1 MKCRLIDQGLNPG
14 SCLTFHGGEWK
25 KACEAA
31 FKWVGG
37 HPQRLIYSYAHKAPE
52 KYLSIYQSGCNW
64 SCKKCHSWR
73 FSKHTSGKWMSPEDI
88 VRISKDY
95 AKKNWDNL
103 YKEPKNRVTSWH
115 AHELCYS
122 CGSCITQGKRSR
134 YCPEKLRLDQ
144 ITMLDDLTWGPA
156 RNIISFTGGDL
167 ACQPEFY
174 AQTAKGIKDLKL
186 DQVDKKQDEFIEIN
200 PIKQFLSRFKK
211 NIILLL
217 NPKKDPP
224 EPVDPRASLVQALKG
239 MVNIE
244 NIEDTRLLKIN
255 ASSPSPTRARD
266 IANGLAKSY
275 INFNINNRMKSSQD
289 TLSWLTDRLYEMKK
303 RLEDAEEE
311 FLEYKQSVKL
321 ISVEGKQNIISQKIT
336 EFNDAYL
343 QARNKR
349 LELDTKLEKLE
360 RISKFGKDIPLLR
373 SLIGNKLINSLHSQ
387 LVDAELELSRLS
399 KTYKS
404 KHPKIVQIDSHIY
417 QTRLKLNQEIAKEL
431 DNLKAEQAV
440 LLSREKVLQKTIA
453 DFEKEGM
460 ENNKKELRHTILK
473 RNMQMN
479 QNLYDAL
486 LVRLKEADITGNI
499 DVSNIRITEQ
509 AQLPMFPISP
519 NKKRNLLLSVIL
531 GLMIGI
537 GISFLWEYLDRSLR
551 TEEDVRKYLGLPVL
565 SVIPVAEKEKLKS
578 YEQSSDSPKQKTK
591 LEKFREIFRP

>member
-1 MKCRLIDQGLNPG
+1 LEQ
-14 SCLTFHGGEWK
+14 
-25 KACEAA
+25 
-31 FKWVGG
+31 V
-37 HPQRLIYSYAHKAPE
+37 
-52 KYLSIYQSGCNW
+52 
-64 SCKKCHSWR
+64 
-73 FSKHTSGKWMSPEDI
+73 
-88 VRISKDY
+88 
-95 AKKNWDNL
+95 
-103 YKEPKNRVTSWH
+103 
-115 AHELCYS
+115 
-122 CGSCITQGKRSR
+122 
-134 YCPEKLRLDQ
+134 
-144 ITMLDDLTWGPA
+144 
-156 RNIISFTGGDL
+156 
-167 ACQPEFY
+167 
-174 AQTAKGIKDLKL
+174 IKDLKL
-186 DQVDKKQDEFIEIN
+186 DQVDKTQEEFIKIN

-217 NPKKDPP
+217 NHKKDMP
-224 EPVDPRASLVQALKG
+224 EPVDPYAGLVQSLKG
-239 MVNIE
+239 MVKIE

-255 ASSPSPTRARD
+255 ASSPSPTKARD

-289 TLSWLTDRLYEMKK
+289 TLSWLTDRMYEMKK

-321 ISVEGKQNIISQKIT
+321 ISVEGKQKIISQKIT

-360 RISKFGKDIPLLR
+360 GISKFGKDIPLLR
-373 SLIGNKLINSLHSQ
+373 SLIDNKLINSLHSQ

-404 KHPKIVQIDSHIY
+404 KHPKIVEINSHIN
-417 QTRLKLNQEIAKEL
+417 QTRLKLNQEIEKEL

-440 LLSREKVLQKTIA
+440 LMSREKVLQKTIT

-460 ENNKKELRHTILK
+460 ENNKKELQHTILK
-473 RNMQMN
+473 RNMEMN

-499 DVSNIRITEQ
+499 NVSNIRITEK
-509 AQLPMFPISP
+509 AQLPILPISP
-519 NKKRNLLLSVIL
+519 NKKRNFLLGVIL

-565 SVIPVAEKEKLKS
+565 SVIPIVESEKLKS
-578 YEQSSDSPKQKTK
+578 YEQDSDSLKQN
-591 LEKFREIFRP
+591 EV

>member
-1 MKCRLIDQGLNPG
+1 MAVSVMKTTEDEPTIHLTEYYHLLIRHKWIIIVSLAVMIGLALRYNSRLVPIYRATATLIIDKVRTQSPITGQRVDYETYL
-14 SCLTFHGGEWK
+14 SESLTFNTHFE
-25 KACEAA
+25 
-31 FKWVGG
+31 
-37 HPQRLIYSYAHKAPE
+37 LI
-52 KYLSIYQSGCNW
+52 
-64 SCKKCHSWR
+64 
-73 FSKHTSGKWMSPEDI
+73 TSRPVLEQVI
-88 VRISKDY
+88 R
-95 AKKNWDNL
+95 
-103 YKEPKNRVTSWH
+103 
-115 AHELCYS
+115 
-122 CGSCITQGKRSR
+122 
-134 YCPEKLRLDQ
+134 
-144 ITMLDDLTWGPA
+144 
-156 RNIISFTGGDL
+156 
-167 ACQPEFY
+167 
-174 AQTAKGIKDLKL
+174 DLKL
-186 DQVDKKQDEFIEIN
+186 DQVDKTQDELIEIN
-200 PIKQFLSRFKK
+200 PVRQFLSRFKQ

-217 NPKKDPP
+217 NRKKDLP
-224 EPVDPRASLVQALKG
+224 EPVDPRTGLVQALKG
-239 MVNIE
+239 MVSIE

-255 ASSPSPTRARD
+255 ASSPSPTKARD

-289 TLSWLTDRLYEMKK
+289 TLSWLTDRMYEMKK

-311 FLEYKQSVKL
+311 FLAYKQSVKL

-336 EFNDAYL
+336 EFNDVYL

-360 RISKFGKDIPLLR
+360 RISKLGKDIPLLR

-387 LVDAELELSRLS
+387 LVDAELELSSLS

-404 KHPKIVQIDSHIY
+404 KHPKIVQINSHIY
-417 QTRLKLNQEIAKEL
+417 QTRLKLNQEIEKEL

-440 LLSREKVLQKTIA
+440 LLSREKVLQKTIT
-453 DFEKEGM
+453 DFEEEGM
-460 ENNKKELRHTILK
+460 ENNKKELQHTILK

-519 NKKRNLLLSVIL
+519 NKKRNLLLGVIL

-565 SVIPVAEKEKLKS
+565 SVIPIAEKEKLKN
-578 YEQSSDSPKQKTK
+578 YGQSSDSPKQKTK
-591 LEKFREIFRP
+591 FDKFREIFRF